1 MTYDTPGYALRT
13 GWDDVVRVWPFLRV
27 FHTDDYDELVL
38 LLTQM
43 VEKLRVMG
51 MGRKRKDDVSVFL
64 LPGKL
69 TFVCPIL

>member
-1 MTYDTPGYALRT
+1 MTLQVMLCAQDGMMLCGFGR
-13 GWDDVVRVWPFLRV
+13 FLRV